1 MQRRQVLAA
10 LGTSAALATAGC
22 LSGGPGGDGG
32 NSETTTTT
40 DEPTTDEPT
49 NTTTPEEPEW
59 NPGPEEPFET
69 ITAGTREGVAF
80 PDNNRA
86 HDVKVWN
93 QADSARQFT
102 LQVRTPEADRLETS
116 VEFPADGWLRL
127 VLNVP
132 ASYTL
137 SITVDGT
144 EAGEVSV
151 GRSTF
156 DCNDS
161 STNVIV
167 TPEAEVHSRTF
178 STLMGCPGPS
188 VADQSFSIEQGS
200 CDMTDEARIDFADE
214 VVEVSGRVKTP
225 NPCYGLELASVELL
239 DAEANED
246 GTDDVLEVVVAA
258 TEQQSDMCTQCVGSV
273 PYTATV
279 TMEHEYPS
287 NVRVIHESMGERR
300 TVRSVTY

>member
-1 MQRRQVLAA
+1 MQRRQVLAT

-22 LSGGPGGDGG
+22 LSGGPGDGG
-32 NSETTTTT
+32 NSDTTTTP
-40 DEPTTDEPT
+40 DDPTTDEPT

-59 NPGPEEPFET
+59 DPGLEAPFET
-69 ITAGTREGVAF
+69 ISAGTREGVAF

-86 HDVKVWN
+86 HAIRVWN
-93 QADSARQFT
+93 QADTARQFT

-144 EAGEVSV
+144 QAGEVSV
-151 GRSTF
+151 SRSTF

-161 STNVIV
+161 GTDVIV
-167 TPEAEVHSRTF
+167 TPAAEVHSRTF
-178 STLMGCPGPS
+178 STMMGCPGPS
-188 VADQSFSIEQGS
+188 VADQSFSVQQGS
-200 CDMTDEARIDFADE
+200 CDLTDEASVDFADE
-214 VVEVSGRVKTP
+214 AVEVSGRVKTP
-225 NPCYGLELASVELL
+225 NPCYGLELQSVELL

-246 GTDDVLEVVVAA
+246 GTDDVLEVVIAA

-287 NVRVIHESMGERR
+287 NVRVIHESMDETR
-300 TVRSVTY
+300 TVRTVSY